1 MYYNLTHVHHWVGT
15 KLGKLYNV
23 QLYWDRAR
31 QNTESKLNFVLNKDG
46 IIPLVYIAINSLQ
59 LMLSVLGRQGMD

>member
-1 MYYNLTHVHHWVGT
+1 MYYNLTRVHHWVGT
-15 KLGKLYNV
+15 KLDKLYNV
-23 QLYWDRAR
+23 KLHWDRVR

-46 IIPLVYIAINSLQ
+46 IHLVYIAINSLK